1 MTSDEQHELDDIA
14 VTLQNIQPGDT
25 PSVLIGWVTIAEFSD
40 IDGRR
45 WLTIRSGTQPD
56 SDHFTTS
63 WQRRGYLRE
72 VLDTGWVD
80 EASTD
85 TDPTDDD

>member
-1 MTSDEQHELDDIA
+1 MRSDEEHELDEIA
-14 VTLQNIQPGDT
+14 QILATIQPTDT
-25 PSVLIGWVTIAEFSD
+25 PAVLIGWVTIAEFSD

-45 WLTIRSGTQPD
+45 WLVTRSGTQAD

-80 EASTD
+80 DPSTEEESD
-85 TDPTDDD
+85 E